1 MKAIQNTY
9 SGTSMASNPVIANIL
24 STTDSALLTQLGSS
38 MVKNSLGG
46 SVVSTS
52 NNNSQTFVP
61 YVCDTPDITLSN

>member
-24 STTDSALLTQLGSS
+24 STTDNTLLTQLGSS

-46 SVVSTS
+46 NVVSGGGG
-52 NNNSQTFVP
+52 N
-61 YVCDTPDITLSN
+61 